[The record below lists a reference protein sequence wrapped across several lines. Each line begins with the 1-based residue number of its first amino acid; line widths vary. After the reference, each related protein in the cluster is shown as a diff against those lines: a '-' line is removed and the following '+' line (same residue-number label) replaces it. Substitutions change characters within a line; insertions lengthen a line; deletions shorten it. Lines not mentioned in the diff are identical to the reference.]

1 MATTPP
7 TSTAHDRSAP
17 PSDSSASLPTSS
29 SSATAPAPLAIP
41 SAGTQQPSSALS
53 ASLKGFRELA
63 AVHKGASENA
73 VETHH
78 QQQQHPFATDEFK
91 QAYHHARRTSFGQ
104 QAGGT
109 QQGLS
114 PGHAG
119 PLPALST
126 SPSTSSDAGTSAGS
140 LPTPPSS
147 SPPPTTTKPRA
158 STTQTTNGG
167 TNTATNGNSLKQK
180 KPSST
185 LGGVC
190 EAPEIAL
197 ENGQLGLSDQDLL
210 GVPISSSGSTVTA
223 SPPPSTQTG
232 AGTGMFSGGAKW
244 GWTSSSSSSSAAAS
258 PGTTSPAALASPPI
272 GSVGSAFAPMSLP
285 VTGALGGPGGG
296 DSDLLSPTHRR
307 RGSISFATPATTTA
321 GGGSSSVTTAVT
333 SAAGTGIPIP
343 TSASNGVTSPLAT
356 SPPTNDPFRMM
367 QPLTRVVS
375 AGAALQT
382 PNAAKNGSAK
392 STSSSGA
399 ADGFGLFRRF
409 SIGGLGARKTRPA
422 PAQPPSPPSSF
433 GNQHQ
438 HQLGGGN
445 TSSNLP
451 APTLLEP
458 THASLSPAT
467 ISTTEAKAK
476 PPPPPGVRGRT
487 LAPAGVGG
495 GGGTGGGGTKPR
507 KLSPMGER
515 ILRGGY

>member
-17 PSDSSASLPTSS
+17 PSDSLASLPTSS
-29 SSATAPAPLAIP
+29 SSATATSPAPLAIP
-41 SAGTQQPSSALS
+41 SAGAQQPSSALS
-53 ASLKGFRELA
+53 ASLKAFRELA

-73 VETHH
+73 VDT
-78 QQQQHPFATDEFK
+78 QQQHPFATDEFK

-104 QAGGT
+104 QAGAT

-147 SPPPTTTKPRA
+147 SPPPAKPRTL
-158 STTQTTNGG
+158 TTQTSTTNG
-167 TNTATNGNSLKQK
+167 TNTTTTTNGSSLKQK

-190 EAPEIAL
+190 EGPEIAL

-210 GVPISSSGSTVTA
+210 GVPISSSGSTITA
-223 SPPPSTQTG
+223 SPTSTQTG

-244 GWTSSSSSSSAAAS
+244 GWTSSSSSAAAS

-307 RGSISFATPATTTA
+307 RGSISFATPATTTGG
-321 GGGSSSVTTAVT
+321 GGGSSSMTTAAT
-333 SAAGTGIPIP
+333 SSAGTGIPIP
-343 TSASNGVTSPLAT
+343 TSAGNSVTSPLAT

-392 STSSSGA
+392 SSTSSGA

-422 PAQPPSPPSSF
+422 PAQPPSPPSGF
-433 GNQHQ
+433 GDQHQ
-438 HQLGGGN
+438 HQFSGGNN

-495 GGGTGGGGTKPR
+495 GGGAGGGAKPR